1 MGSRLVFLACFLL
14 LVLVVREVSAR
25 GNHIQVKGGSL
36 RKRGSRRENKQ
47 GSAFEERRFSPIDGD
62 DEDFLVVAASGKGE
76 ESFFSK
82 DSTKGLLCILG
93 GALMHITL
101 GTLYCW
107 GNFMSYAPESLKFF
121 DGAKHPGVSPDAL
134 LIMPATLASQCLTM
148 PFGAQLAAK
157 YGSRATM
164 MLGAIIVSAGVFL
177 SSYAT
182 SLTSFLML
190 YAVMFGAGIGLSYT
204 SPMIAGWKWMPDKK
218 GLVSGAILTG
228 FGAGGF
234 FFNIIGTKLV
244 NPRAL
249 NPVDGV
255 FPDEVYNNF
264 PSMLRKLGALYLI
277 GGFAGSMLVTEPA
290 KPAGGSK
297 AAAPAVGTGI
307 KESLTTKQFWLM
319 WTMIVCSASAGLNVA
334 AIYKQFAA
342 SSPALTGDS
351 FQALVGGLGALF
363 NGVGRLFWGQI
374 SDSIGFKKSFMGLTL
389 FQAMLHA
396 YYPFSGGSKFTF
408 AAATCLCFFFLAGN
422 FALMPPAI
430 QKMFGPKN
438 GALIYGLVYSA
449 FGVASIGGMI
459 LGKSLKAQFGLEG
472 VFRVLS
478 AMSVVG
484 ALLTSRLQPLASLPS
499 STV

>member
-1 MGSRLVFLACFLL
+1 M
-14 LVLVVREVSAR
+14 
-25 GNHIQVKGGSL
+25 
-36 RKRGSRRENKQ
+36 
-47 GSAFEERRFSPIDGD
+47 
-62 DEDFLVVAASGKGE
+62 
-76 ESFFSK
+76 
-82 DSTKGLLCILG
+82 CILG
-93 GALMHITL
+93 GAMMHITL

-107 GNFMSYAPESLKFF
+107 GNFMSYAPESLKFY
-121 DGAKHPGVSPDAL
+121 DGQQHPGASPDAL
-134 LIMPATLASQCLTM
+134 IIMPATLASQCLTM

-164 MLGAIIVSAGVFL
+164 MLGAIIVSTGVFL

-182 SLTSFLML
+182 SLSTFMML

-204 SPMIAGWKWMPDKK
+204 SPMIAGWKWLPEKK

-234 FFNIIGTKLV
+234 FFSLLGTKLV
-244 NPRAL
+244 NPNSL
-249 NPVDGV
+249 NPVKGV

-264 PSMLRKLGALYLI
+264 PSMLRTLATLYLV
-277 GGFAGSMLVTEPA
+277 GGFAGALMVSEPA
-290 KPAGGSK
+290 KPVSSGK
-297 AAAPAVGTGI
+297 APPAPGTGVV
-307 KESLTTKQFWLM
+307 ESLKTKQFWLM
-319 WTMIVCSASAGLNVA
+319 WSMIVCSASAGLNVA

-342 SSPALTGDS
+342 GSPALTGDS

-374 SDSIGFKKSFMGLTL
+374 SDTIGFKKSFMGLTL
-389 FQAMLHA
+389 LQSLLHA

-408 AAATCLCFFFLAGN
+408 TVATCLCYFFLAGN

-430 QKMFGPKN
+430 QKMFGTKN

-449 FGVASIGGMI
+449 FGVASIGGML
-459 LGKSLKAQFGLEG
+459 LGKSLQANFGFEG